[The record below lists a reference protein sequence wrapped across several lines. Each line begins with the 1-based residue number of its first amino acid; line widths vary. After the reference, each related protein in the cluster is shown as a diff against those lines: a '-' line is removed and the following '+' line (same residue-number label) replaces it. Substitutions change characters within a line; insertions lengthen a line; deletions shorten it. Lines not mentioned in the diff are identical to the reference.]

1 MASPITVGET
11 SRGARRTRRAPRDTV
26 IAFAMLAP
34 ALILLGIFVIWPMV
48 YSAYLSFFDW
58 SFYQESTFVGF
69 DNFRRVLTD
78 QAFID
83 SVGRGLLFALI
94 VVPVQLT
101 LAFAFAS
108 LVATVGRRL
117 AGVLKVSVFIPTVI
131 STVIASIVFILIYQY
146 HGGLA
151 NWVTGLFGIAP
162 QAWLADISLALP
174 SMAAPAVW
182 LGLGIAALIML
193 AGLLDIPAT
202 YYEAAELDG
211 ANWWQ
216 RTFRITLPL
225 MRNIILYLAIAGFVA
240 NVQQFELPLVL
251 TKGGPQNAT
260 MLPNLLIFSHFRDD
274 ITAGYSIAAAFLLF
288 IVMGTISALIFRFL
302 NSAQAED

>member
-1 MASPITVGET
+1 MI
-11 SRGARRTRRAPRDTV
+11 
-26 IAFAMLAP
+26 
-34 ALILLGIFVIWPMV
+34 

-58 SFYQESTFVGF
+58 SFYQESEFVGF

-78 QAFID
+78 DAFIA

-94 VVPVQLT
+94 VVPVQLA
-101 LAFAFAS
+101 LAFIFAS

-117 AGVLKVSVFIPTVI
+117 ATTLKVSVFIPTVI

-151 NWVTGLFGIAP
+151 NWLIGLFGIPP
-162 QAWLADISLALP
+162 QAWLADVTLALP
-174 SMAAPAVW
+174 SMAVPAIW
-182 LGLGIAALIML
+182 LGLGIASLIML
-193 AGLLDIPAT
+193 AGLLDIPGT

-211 ANWWQ
+211 AGWWR
-216 RTFRITLPL
+216 RTFSITLPL

-251 TKGGPQNAT
+251 TKGGPQDAT
-260 MLPNLLIFSHFRDD
+260 MLPNLLIFTHFTND

>member
-1 MASPITVGET
+1 
-11 SRGARRTRRAPRDTV
+11 
-26 IAFAMLAP
+26 MLAP
-34 ALILLGIFVIWPMV
+34 ALVLLGIFVIWPMV

-69 DNFRRVLTD
+69 ENFRRVLTD

-151 NWVTGLFGIAP
+151 NWVIGLFGLAP

-251 TKGGPQNAT
+251 TKRGPQNAT

>member
-1 MASPITVGET
+1 LVSPITVGET

-34 ALILLGIFVIWPMV
+34 ALVLLGIFVIWPMV

-69 DNFRRVLTD
+69 ENFRRVLTD

-151 NWVTGLFGIAP
+151 NWVIGLFGLAP

>member
-1 MASPITVGET
+1 
-11 SRGARRTRRAPRDTV
+11 
-26 IAFAMLAP
+26 MLGP
-34 ALILLGIFVIWPMV
+34 ALVLLGIFVIWPMV

-58 SFYQESTFVGF
+58 SFYQESVFVGF

-78 QAFID
+78 QVFIE

-101 LAFAFAS
+101 LAFIFAS

-117 AGVLKVSVFIPTVI
+117 ATALKVSVFIPTVI

-151 NWVTGLFGIAP
+151 NWVIGLLGIPP
-162 QAWLADISLALP
+162 QAWLADVALALP
-174 SMAAPAVW
+174 SMAVPAIW

-193 AGLLDIPAT
+193 AGLLDIPVT

-211 ANWWQ
+211 ANWLQ

-274 ITAGYSIAAAFLLF
+274 ITVGYSIAAAFLLF